1 MIVNVVLPLWILF
14 FFLIWIFKCLN
25 IMRGYERAVVFRLG
39 RVLKKEKGPGIVLI
53 LWPIDKIVQV
63 SLRVVTWEMP
73 PQDIITRD
81 MKDTSQIPAVAEPF
95 FLAYNARVLF
105 SQVMK
110 CAELGRRRS
119 WNREGGQAA
128 RQSRLRLTL

>member
-119 WNREGGQAA
+119 WNREGGQGA